1 MGHRRQNRFFIVQH
15 GKIPELDVKNKGGHQ
30 VSQCSRADLEEPH
43 DTSKRENACYAE
55 ECASTSGFHELD
67 TCKRR
72 GKLLT
77 VLTNLGAT
85 KEVTDRR

>member
-1 MGHRRQNRFFIVQH
+1 MGHRRQHRFFIVH
-15 GKIPELDVKNKGGHQ
+15 HRKIPELDIKNKGGHQ

-43 DTSKRENACYAE
+43 DTSKQETACYAE
-55 ECASTSGFHELD
+55 ECSDFQELD
-67 TCKRR
+67 ACKRR

-85 KEVTDRR
+85 KEITDRR